1 MNEEQGERRGRRP
14 RPQPQSAQL
23 PFMGRLL
30 VSADLTSDRTSAT
43 GGCPRF
49 ALLGCKVHPRPRLL
63 RICRNLLSRQLA
75 AAATRTQRTVS
86 GQASFAGRAVR
97 KAHSESQAD
106 RPENE
111 CIHFPAGFL
120 AFFCPETCLTC
131 FKLQAQIVCFCFQAG
146 SPGWVQ
152 GAKSPGAGFQGLH
165 RPLTFF
171 PSKVLNAIPYKTITA
186 PRKR

>member
-1 MNEEQGERRGRRP
+1 MKEAQGARRGLRP
-14 RPQPQSAQL
+14 LPQPQSAQL

-49 ALLGCKVHPRPRLL
+49 ALPGRAALPGPRHR
-63 RICRNLLSRQLA
+63 RILRNLLIKQFSAVA
-75 AAATRTQRTVS
+75 ARTQRTVS
-86 GQASFAGRAVR
+86 GQASFAGQAVR

-120 AFFCPETCLTC
+120 AFFAR
-131 FKLQAQIVCFCFQAG
+131 KLAWRLSSFRRSLFVRLFSRHRRNGSRAQAG
-146 SPGWVQ
+146 
-152 GAKSPGAGFQGLH
+152 PGAGFQGLH

-171 PSKVLNAIPYKTITA
+171 PS
-186 PRKR
+186 